1 MSLTVKQKIQSP
13 ITLIQV
19 TGKKQH
25 KNLQQKVKNRI
36 KKEVIGKKKLV
47 DSL

>member
-1 MSLTVKQKIQSP
+1 MSLTVKRKIQSP
-13 ITLIQV
+13 TTFIQV

-25 KNLQQKVKNRI
+25 KNLQQRVKKRK